1 MNNKSNYSEIFVAQR
16 IKQLRLAKKLT
27 QKAFAVSLG
36 IVQGYLSGIEQGKK
50 IPSYTLLMA
59 ICHIHGV
66 SEEWL
71 FGGTD
76 GEPAGKPQPREVL
89 PERKEGGIPLLNSI
103 PLDFPAGFSER
114 VFTDFILFPGKIPSY
129 TLLMAICHIH
139 GVSEEWLFGGTDG
152 EPAGKP
158 QPREVLPERKE
169 GGIPLLNSI
178 PLDFPAGCS
187 ERVVTDFILLPG
199 NHEGCFEGCFATTAV
214 GDFMAPT
221 IRDGDLVIFKPGGEI
236 GNRSIVLMTN
246 KWGEVILR
254 RYRIAGNEE
263 YFSPENT
270 AYAPFKAD
278 ANTKI
283 FGTVIDIW
291 RRVKL

>member
-1 MNNKSNYSEIFVAQR
+1 MNNNLNYSEIFVAQR

-66 SEEWL
+66 TEEWL
-71 FGGTD
+71 FGGTG
-76 GEPAGKPQPREVL
+76 GEPEVKPQQREVV
-89 PERKEGGIPLLNSI
+89 PERRERGIPLLNSI
-103 PLDFPAGFSER
+103 PLDFPN
-114 VFTDFILFPGKIPSY
+114 
-129 TLLMAICHIH
+129 
-139 GVSEEWLFGGTDG
+139 GVGEEMI
-152 EPAGKP
+152 A
-158 QPREVLPERKE
+158 
-169 GGIPLLNSI
+169 
-178 PLDFPAGCS
+178 
-187 ERVVTDFILLPG
+187 DFILLPG
-199 NHEGCFEGCFATTAV
+199 NHEGCFSTVAV

-221 IRDGDLVIFKPGGEI
+221 IRDGDLVLFRPGGEVV
-236 GNRSIVLMTN
+236 NRSIVLMTN

-254 RYRIAGNEE
+254 RYRIAGEEE

-291 RRVKL
+291 RRVKV

>member
-1 MNNKSNYSEIFVAQR
+1 MNNSLNYSEIFVAQR
-16 IKQLRLAKKLT
+16 IKQLRSAKGLT

-71 FGGTD
+71 FGGADT
-76 GEPAGKPQPREVL
+76 EPLEKPQPREIV
-89 PERKEGGIPLLNSI
+89 RDHGDSGIPLLNTI
-103 PLDFPAGFSER
+103 PEDFPN
-114 VFTDFILFPGKIPSY
+114 
-129 TLLMAICHIH
+129 
-139 GVSEEWLFGGTDG
+139 GVNEKVIIDYIRF
-152 EPAGKP
+152 
-158 QPREVLPERKE
+158 
-169 GGIPLLNSI
+169 
-178 PLDFPAGCS
+178 
-187 ERVVTDFILLPG
+187 PG
-199 NHEGCFEGCFATTAV
+199 NHEGCFATIAA

-221 IRDGDLVIFKPGGEI
+221 IRDGDLVIFQPGGEV

-254 RYRIAGNEE
+254 RYRITGEE
-263 YFSPENT
+263 KYFSPENT
-270 AYAPFKAD
+270 VYAPFKAD

-283 FGTVIDIW
+283 FGTVVDIW
-291 RRVKL
+291 RRVKV

>member
-1 MNNKSNYSEIFVAQR
+1 MNNRSNYSEIFVAQR

-76 GEPAGKPQPREVL
+76 VEPAVKVQSREEG

-103 PLDFPAGFSER
+103 PLDFPAGF
-114 VFTDFILFPGKIPSY
+114 
-129 TLLMAICHIH
+129 
-139 GVSEEWLFGGTDG
+139 
-152 EPAGKP
+152 
-158 QPREVLPERKE
+158 KE
-169 GGIPLLNSI
+169 ML
-178 PLDFPAGCS
+178 
-187 ERVVTDFILLPG
+187 VTDFILLPG
-199 NHEGCFEGCFATTAV
+199 NHEGCFATIAA

-283 FGTVIDIW
+283 FGTVTDIW
-291 RRVKL
+291 RRVKV

>member
-1 MNNKSNYSEIFVAQR
+1 MNGKLNYSEIYVAQR
-16 IKQLRLAKKLT
+16 IKQLRQAKGLT

-76 GEPAGKPQPREVL
+76 LEPLRTQQPQDVSLEREMQ
-89 PERKEGGIPLLNSI
+89 GIPLLKSI
-103 PLDFPAGFSER
+103 PADFPDDIDER
-114 VFTDFILFPGKIPSY
+114 LISDYIRIPGK
-129 TLLMAICHIH
+129 H
-139 GVSEEWLFGGTDG
+139 D
-152 EPAGKP
+152 
-158 QPREVLPERKE
+158 
-169 GGIPLLNSI
+169 
-178 PLDFPAGCS
+178 
-187 ERVVTDFILLPG
+187 
-199 NHEGCFEGCFATTAV
+199 GCFAIIAV

-221 IRDGDLVIFKPGGEI
+221 IRDGDLVIFTPGDDI

-246 KWGEVILR
+246 KWDEVILR
-254 RYRIAGNEE
+254 RYRISGEE
-263 YFSPENT
+263 KYFSPENT

-283 FGTVIDIW
+283 FGTVVDIW
-291 RRVKL
+291 RRVKV

>member
-1 MNNKSNYSEIFVAQR
+1 
-16 IKQLRLAKKLT
+16 LT

-66 SEEWL
+66 TEEWL

-76 GEPAGKPQPREVL
+76 GEPEAKPQPREVV

-103 PLDFPAGFSER
+103 PLDFPAGFNESL
-114 VFTDFILFPGKIPSY
+114 VKDFILF
-129 TLLMAICHIH
+129 
-139 GVSEEWLFGGTDG
+139 
-152 EPAGKP
+152 
-158 QPREVLPERKE
+158 
-169 GGIPLLNSI
+169 
-178 PLDFPAGCS
+178 
-187 ERVVTDFILLPG
+187 PG
-199 NHEGCFEGCFATTAV
+199 NHEGCFATFAA

-221 IRDGDLVIFKPGGEI
+221 IRDGDLVIFKPGGEV

-254 RYRIAGNEE
+254 RYRIAGNEA

-278 ANTKI
+278 ANTKM

>member
-1 MNNKSNYSEIFVAQR
+1 MDNKLNYSEIIVAQR

-27 QKAFAVSLG
+27 QKEFAVSLG

-66 SEEWL
+66 TEEWL
-71 FGGTD
+71 FGATE
-76 GEPAGKPQPREVL
+76 EPPLDRPQPKQQLAAGIRNW
-89 PERKEGGIPLLNSI
+89 GIPLLKSI
-103 PLDFPAGFSER
+103 PEDFPNGVNEKIIADYIR
-114 VFTDFILFPGKIPSY
+114 FPEI
-129 TLLMAICHIH
+129 
-139 GVSEEWLFGGTDG
+139 
-152 EPAGKP
+152 
-158 QPREVLPERKE
+158 
-169 GGIPLLNSI
+169 
-178 PLDFPAGCS
+178 
-187 ERVVTDFILLPG
+187 
-199 NHEGCFEGCFATTAV
+199 HEGCFAITAV

-221 IRDGDLVIFKPGGEI
+221 IRDGDTVIFQPGGEI

-254 RYRIAGNEE
+254 RFRIAGDEK

-278 ANTKI
+278 SNTKI

-291 RRVKL
+291 RRMKS

>member
-1 MNNKSNYSEIFVAQR
+1 MNSKLNYSEIFVAQR

-66 SEEWL
+66 TEEWL
-71 FGGTD
+71 LGVTD
-76 GEPAGKPQPREVL
+76 GEPVEKPQPRESVR
-89 PERKEGGIPLLNSI
+89 ERTVGGIPLLNSI
-103 PLDFPAGFSER
+103 PDDFP
-114 VFTDFILFPGKIPSY
+114 D
-129 TLLMAICHIH
+129 
-139 GVSEEWLFGGTDG
+139 GVSEKII
-152 EPAGKP
+152 A
-158 QPREVLPERKE
+158 
-169 GGIPLLNSI
+169 
-178 PLDFPAGCS
+178 
-187 ERVVTDFILLPG
+187 DFILLPG
-199 NHEGCFEGCFATTAV
+199 NHEGCFAIIAV

-221 IRDGDLVIFKPGGEI
+221 IRDGDLVIFRPGREV
-236 GNRSIVLMTN
+236 GNRRIVLMSN

-254 RYRIAGNEE
+254 RYRISGEGE

-278 ANTKI
+278 ANTRI

-291 RRVKL
+291 RRVKV

>member
-1 MNNKSNYSEIFVAQR
+1 MNNRSNYSEIYVAQR

-66 SEEWL
+66 TEEWL
-71 FGGTD
+71 FGGRD
-76 GEPAGKPQPREVL
+76 GDSPEKPQPRDVL
-89 PERKEGGIPLLNSI
+89 PELKERGIPLLNSI
-103 PLDFPAGFSER
+103 PPDFPDCFSEKMI
-114 VFTDFILFPGKIPSY
+114 TDFILFPGS
-129 TLLMAICHIH
+129 H
-139 GVSEEWLFGGTDG
+139 
-152 EPAGKP
+152 
-158 QPREVLPERKE
+158 
-169 GGIPLLNSI
+169 
-178 PLDFPAGCS
+178 
-187 ERVVTDFILLPG
+187 
-199 NHEGCFEGCFATTAV
+199 EGCFATIAV

-221 IRDGDLVIFKPGGEI
+221 IRDGDLVIFKPGGEV

-278 ANTKI
+278 MNTKI
-283 FGTVIDIW
+283 FGTVIDVW
-291 RRVKL
+291 RRIKV